1 MSLLTAAAADT
12 AAEVVVHPENSDLQA
27 IAADAPASA
36 EVAVDPANTEPTNY
50 AWQEAPLDMESET
63 AKMAEPLHPDA
74 GDGGA
79 GAEARSVFGR
89 AYLQEATAAEPI
101 VGTGT
106 GLAESFR
113 SDLQGLQD
121 PVAVS
126 SDAEYAEGADVR
138 VKSRGGSLSEEEEE
152 KEKEEA
158 DEGAAASLKL
168 PRHVDDEMSTF
179 LSRYKASAAT
189 DATAEEDSVG
199 RQRLEAPL
207 FPCEAR
213 ESFAAREAGN
223 SCGVPKRPVST
234 YFLTAQEER
243 LALACFSGK
252 DSPSDAEHSSSCS
265 PRRKR
270 TPPGYQLPAHC
281 CPQEARIFSEVY
293 RQVQR
298 GGSSSSASPAAP
310 ISSARVQG
318 PPDGQRCDQAVASE
332 HRHPREVKDLRPR
345 PPTSQCPSWNGRSRT
360 VSPRQRRKL
369 HTAGY
374 SGLDPDIPF
383 HAAAVAP
390 WSPLR
395 AGGSMAGQGQQGQLV
410 QPVPSAFTPL
420 KATLAANP
428 SAVEGTPQG
437 VGQWPSSP
445 LPVPACSPRAFR
457 RRRKYRDTRPRSV
470 LHFPVSSG
478 GPLPPAHAGLG
489 FEQVESS
496 ERDGLLRATL
506 DSIRGLSSTLI
517 VDGPLAGSSPGR
529 QESPFA
535 RQAGTWSTAWTV
547 QNSVPWKFRLPIAYL
562 VPGSAADVPGSA
574 SEEVGVDMLPDG
586 GEGKCEEEPG
596 PGQKVSKTSADQD
609 TSSALQKSE
618 IQECASAG
626 RSASSRAASQELPA
640 IVASPALAP
649 LEPEG
654 KGKTKQYRERSLIMA
669 GVRAGLPPVR
679 RVRIPAA
686 SVLSPRQPR
695 SSTAHV
701 AGEECTC
708 LGNRGMDFCDVKT
721 LLPAFKIDRMM
732 CSKKQLRNVAQFFT
746 AELRKGFCNEAAAL
760 RAHRVFTDT
769 RFADLPLDPRLL
781 RGIEV
786 AVGSGARLT
795 LDSSGAKRQRPPD
808 ILLKAHTGTGKTL
821 AFLLPALQRLL
832 VAQQDEAGGHK
843 GGVAVLVLAPTR
855 ELVVQLARVTSAL
868 LQYSGGRLRSSFV
881 AGGFSLQEDIDRLQA
896 DGPQILLA
904 TPGRLVRHLRTTPN
918 FVHALR
924 SVELLVLD
932 EADRLLDP
940 TFVHQVDYVV
950 RCLPSSPRPQTVLC
964 SATFSEPVRKFAVR
978 SLRANLQTIDVT
990 TEADTLASSAPAGEV
1005 ANPVEQVVIRY
1016 KPECFTATLVTT
1028 LQREMFDPLG
1038 EPRRVLVL
1046 FPTVRWLQF
1055 FYVLLKHRARMP
1067 GLQAL
1072 HRGLSDDRRRARVA
1086 LFSRGAPAM
1095 SGVLFATDLA
1105 ARGLDFDV
1113 HAVIQVGPPEDR
1125 EQYVH
1130 RAGRTGRLTSTGR
1143 SILLLTPSEE
1153 AVLQELEGMPMQE
1166 SANLEAPAALS
1177 AAESDALQGWWQ
1189 EPALAASGDLFFA
1202 SAVAFYLDRIDR
1214 FRLSAEGVVR
1224 MVAGMLQSTGLPEG
1238 HGLPAL
1244 PGGLAAR
1251 LRAKDEL
1258 LGVRVATIRE
1268 RWDVLLP
1275 FKIEA

>member
-1 MSLLTAAAADT
+1 MAADACASAEVAVDPATRNLPTAADAGTVADVDPANCVLQAMAANACASAVAVVLGKLAAAADTAAEVVVHPANSDSQAMAADACASAEVAVDLENTYFPTAADAGTAAEVMAEPANSVLQAMAADACASAVAVVLGTMSLLTAAAADT

-27 IAADAPASA
+27 MAADAPASA
-36 EVAVDPANTEPTNY
+36 EVAVDPANIEPTNY

-63 AKMAEPLHPDA
+63 AQMAEPLHPDA

-113 SDLQGLQD
+113 SDLQDLQD

-138 VKSRGGSLSEEEEE
+138 VKSRGESLSEEEEE

-189 DATAEEDSVG
+189 AATAEEDSVG

-213 ESFAAREAGN
+213 ESFLAREAGN

-252 DSPSDAEHSSSCS
+252 DSPSDADHSSSCS

-489 FEQVESS
+489 FEQVGSS

-640 IVASPALAP
+640 IVAAPALAP

-695 SSTAHV
+695 SSTAQV
-701 AGEECTC
+701 AGEE
-708 LGNRGMDFCDVKT
+708 
-721 LLPAFKIDRMM
+721 
-732 CSKKQLRNVAQFFT
+732 
-746 AELRKGFCNEAAAL
+746 KG
-760 RAHRVFTDT
+760 VF
-769 RFADLPLDPRLL
+769 
-781 RGIEV
+781 
-786 AVGSGARLT
+786 
-795 LDSSGAKRQRPPD
+795 
-808 ILLKAHTGTGKTL
+808 
-821 AFLLPALQRLL
+821 
-832 VAQQDEAGGHK
+832 
-843 GGVAVLVLAPTR
+843 
-855 ELVVQLARVTSAL
+855 
-868 LQYSGGRLRSSFV
+868 
-881 AGGFSLQEDIDRLQA
+881 
-896 DGPQILLA
+896 
-904 TPGRLVRHLRTTPN
+904 
-918 FVHALR
+918 
-924 SVELLVLD
+924 
-932 EADRLLDP
+932 
-940 TFVHQVDYVV
+940 
-950 RCLPSSPRPQTVLC
+950 
-964 SATFSEPVRKFAVR
+964 
-978 SLRANLQTIDVT
+978 
-990 TEADTLASSAPAGEV
+990 
-1005 ANPVEQVVIRY
+1005 
-1016 KPECFTATLVTT
+1016 
-1028 LQREMFDPLG
+1028 
-1038 EPRRVLVL
+1038 
-1046 FPTVRWLQF
+1046 
-1055 FYVLLKHRARMP
+1055 
-1067 GLQAL
+1067 
-1072 HRGLSDDRRRARVA
+1072 
-1086 LFSRGAPAM
+1086 
-1095 SGVLFATDLA
+1095 
-1105 ARGLDFDV
+1105 
-1113 HAVIQVGPPEDR
+1113 
-1125 EQYVH
+1125 
-1130 RAGRTGRLTSTGR
+1130 
-1143 SILLLTPSEE
+1143 
-1153 AVLQELEGMPMQE
+1153 
-1166 SANLEAPAALS
+1166 
-1177 AAESDALQGWWQ
+1177 
-1189 EPALAASGDLFFA
+1189 
-1202 SAVAFYLDRIDR
+1202 
-1214 FRLSAEGVVR
+1214 
-1224 MVAGMLQSTGLPEG
+1224 
-1238 HGLPAL
+1238 
-1244 PGGLAAR
+1244 
-1251 LRAKDEL
+1251 
-1258 LGVRVATIRE
+1258 
-1268 RWDVLLP
+1268 
-1275 FKIEA
+1275 